1 MKTHA
6 LPAPRGG
13 EVSPRV
19 SLLNPRRSPDLPVL
33 LNQTIQ
39 TEEVRHQRKRL
50 HQLLEGAPEE
60 VPGMPQLKL
69 WL

>member
-6 LPAPRGG
+6 LLAPREE
-13 EVSPRV
+13 EVSLRV

-39 TEEVRHQRKRL
+39 TEEVHHQGKRFR
-50 HQLLEGAPEE
+50 QLLEEAPEE